1 MKLALPID
9 NSRGFSLNGH
19 HEARPGNR
27 EKKET
32 PMSEH
37 VSEVT
42 DANFEQEILECPL
55 PALVDFWAAWCGPC
69 RIIGPIVEEIA
80 EEYKDR
86 ARVAKMNVDDNVNTP
101 ARYGVRGIPALLLF
115 KNGELVDQIIG
126 AVPKAQVVNLLE
138 KALGS

>member
-1 MKLALPID
+1 MATMEKPSHRA
-9 NSRGFSLNGH
+9 
-19 HEARPGNR
+19 
-27 EKKET
+27 KKET

-42 DANFEQEILECPL
+42 DANFEQEILKSPL

-69 RIIGPIVEEIA
+69 RMIGPIVEEIA

-86 ARVAKMNVDDNVNTP
+86 AKVAKMNVDDNANTP

-115 KNGELVDQIIG
+115 KNGDLVDQIIG

-138 KALGS
+138 KAL

>member
-1 MKLALPID
+1 MPE
-9 NSRGFSLNGH
+9 N
-19 HEARPGNR
+19 
-27 EKKET
+27 
-32 PMSEH
+32 

-42 DANFEQEILECPL
+42 DANFEKEVLKSPL
-55 PALVDFWAAWCGPC
+55 PALVDFWAPWCGPC

-86 ARVAKMNVDDNVNTP
+86 ARVAKMNVDENAGTP
-101 ARYGVRGIPALLLF
+101 TRYGVRGIPALLLF

-126 AVPKAQVVNLLE
+126 AVPKAQVVGLLE

>member
-1 MKLALPID
+1 
-9 NSRGFSLNGH
+9 
-19 HEARPGNR
+19 
-27 EKKET
+27 
-32 PMSEH
+32 MSEH
-37 VSEVT
+37 LSEVT
-42 DANFEQEILECPL
+42 DANFEQEILESPL

-86 ARVAKMNVDDNVNTP
+86 ARVAKMNVDDNVDTP

-126 AVPKAQVVNLLE
+126 AVPKAQVVSLLE

>member
-1 MKLALPID
+1 
-9 NSRGFSLNGH
+9 
-19 HEARPGNR
+19 
-27 EKKET
+27 
-32 PMSEH
+32 MSEN

-42 DANFEQEILECPL
+42 DANFEKEVLKSPL
-55 PALVDFWAAWCGPC
+55 PALVDFWAPWCGPC

-86 ARVAKMNVDDNVNTP
+86 AKVAKMNVDENAGTP
-101 ARYGVRGIPALLLF
+101 TRYGVRGIPALLLF

-126 AVPKAQVVNLLE
+126 AVPKAQVVSLLK

>member
-1 MKLALPID
+1 
-9 NSRGFSLNGH
+9 
-19 HEARPGNR
+19 
-27 EKKET
+27 
-32 PMSEH
+32 MSEH

-42 DANFEQEILECPL
+42 DANFEQEILESPL

-69 RIIGPIVEEIA
+69 RIIAPIVEEIA

-86 ARVAKMNVDDNVNTP
+86 ARVANMNVDDNASTP

-126 AVPKAQVVNLLE
+126 AVPKAQVVSLLE

>member
-1 MKLALPID
+1 
-9 NSRGFSLNGH
+9 
-19 HEARPGNR
+19 
-27 EKKET
+27 
-32 PMSEH
+32 MSEH

-42 DANFEQEILECPL
+42 DATFEEEILRSPL

-69 RIIGPIVEEIA
+69 RVIGPIVEEIA

-86 ARVAKMNVDDNVNTP
+86 ARVAKMNVDDNPGTA

-126 AVPKAQVVNLLE
+126 AVPKTQVVSLLE
-138 KALGS
+138 KAVAS

>member
-1 MKLALPID
+1 
-9 NSRGFSLNGH
+9 
-19 HEARPGNR
+19 
-27 EKKET
+27 
-32 PMSEH
+32 
-37 VSEVT
+37 
-42 DANFEQEILECPL
+42 L

-69 RIIGPIVEEIA
+69 RTIHPIVEEIA

-86 ARVAKMNVDDNVNTP
+86 AKVAKMNVDDNVNTP

-126 AVPKAQVVNLLE
+126 AVPKTQVASLLE

>member
-1 MKLALPID
+1 M
-9 NSRGFSLNGH
+9 S
-19 HEARPGNR
+19 AR
-27 EKKET
+27 
-32 PMSEH
+32 
-37 VSEVT
+37 VLQVT
-42 DANFEQEILECPL
+42 DADFEKEILESPL

-69 RIIGPIVEEIA
+69 RMIGPIVEEIA

-86 ARVAKMNVDDNVNTP
+86 VKVANMNVDDNANTP

-126 AVPKAQVVNLLE
+126 AVPKTQVVSLLE